1 LAAHTLSRVPSPESA
16 PATPA
21 SSEQTAPR
29 NTREW
34 FESLYYELRR
44 RARGE
49 LFRQQVLT
57 VGATTLVH
65 EAWLR
70 LDGRPLEFAS
80 QAELVAYSGRV
91 MRSLVIDHIRSRR
104 AAKHGGEYE
113 LVPYDTMLERQ
124 AMKDD
129 DALRV
134 DEGLRDLA
142 ATDPRLAELVELHFF
157 AGLTFVEIAALRGL
171 SERTV
176 QRDWEKA
183 RMLLFTALKG

>member
-1 LAAHTLSRVPSPESA
+1 MQA
-16 PATPA
+16 
-21 SSEQTAPR
+21 APR
-29 NTREW
+29 STREW
-34 FESLYYELRR
+34 FESLYHELRR

-57 VGATTLVH
+57 VGATTLLH

-91 MRSLVIDHIRSRR
+91 MRSLVIDHIRGRR

-113 LVPYDTMLERQ
+113 LVPYDTMLQLQ

-129 DALRV
+129 DVLRV
-134 DEGLRDLA
+134 DDSLRDLA
-142 ATDPRLAELVELHFF
+142 TTDPGLAELVELHFF
-157 AGLTFVEIAALRGL
+157 AGLTFIEIAALRGV

-176 QRDWEKA
+176 QRDWDKA
-183 RMLLFTALKG
+183 RMLLFSALKD

>member
-1 LAAHTLSRVPSPESA
+1 MPSLESA
-16 PATPA
+16 PATPLA
-21 SSEQTAPR
+21 SEPAAPR
-29 NTREW
+29 STREW
-34 FESLYYELRR
+34 FESLYHELRR

-57 VGATTLVH
+57 VGATTLLH
-65 EAWLR
+65 EAWLY

-91 MRSLVIDHIRSRR
+91 MRSLVIDHIRMRG
-104 AAKHGGEYE
+104 AAKRGGKYE
-113 LVPYDTMLERQ
+113 LVPYDTLLELQ

-129 DALRV
+129 DVLRV

-142 ATDPRLAELVELHFF
+142 STDARLAELVELHFF
-157 AGLTFVEIAALRGL
+157 AGLSFIEIAALRGV

-176 QRDWEKA
+176 QRDWDKA